1 MDAFIDFATGLPSN
15 FPELSLDIKRVIG
28 EGDIV
33 AARESIK
40 TSTEDPGTSEY
51 RYLPN
56 RYADIHRRQP
66 RALGLPRAGPGAKKR
81 ELGDLLLISP
91 PGAR

>member
-1 MDAFIDFATGLPSN
+1 MDALIDFATGLPSN

-56 RYADIHRRQP
+56 RYADIHRRQR
-66 RALGLPRAGPGAKKR
+66 RALGLPKAGPGAQKS
-81 ELGDLLLISP
+81 DS
-91 PGAR
+91 